1 MADVAP
7 ADVLAFVLRLV
18 FLALLYVA
26 VAAILL
32 ALRRGLWATPLPAS
46 AGGYNA
52 RLTLLEAAPVD
63 GPAGRSLALAGDVT
77 IGRRAACE
85 VALRDDS
92 VSGRH
97 ASIRR
102 RSGRWEVEDLGST
115 NGTFVNGQRIAGPQP
130 LQPGDV
136 IAIGTSTWRF
146 EVAA

>member
-1 MADVAP
+1 MADIAP
-7 ADVLAFVLRLV
+7 ADVLALGLRLA
-18 FLALLYVA
+18 FLALLYCA

-32 ALRRGLWATPLPAS
+32 ALRRGLWATPVPRS
-46 AGGYNA
+46 SRSA

-92 VSGRH
+92 ISGCQAH
-97 ASIRR
+97 LRR
-102 RSGRWEVEDLGST
+102 RGSQWEVEDLGST
-115 NGTFVNGQRIAGPQP
+115 NGTFVNGRRIAGPQP

-136 IAIGTSTWRF
+136 IGIGTATWRF
-146 EVAA
+146 